1 MVNDLYYEC
10 IEFLVSK
17 KDYCKIEQK
26 NNICIDVFFYE
37 NELTYPVMYQIKK
50 LKFVWICY

>member
-50 LKFVWICY
+50 LKFVWIYY